1 MSSIAIRNLDHDA
14 TLDRK
19 AMSTVRGG
27 TNSWLAGLG
36 PLANVNIGISQ
47 NIEQFQKVDVN
58 TLNNVGSI
66 GSGFGPLRL
75 NVSPT
80 QFASTAA
87 VF

>member
-1 MSSIAIRNLDHDA
+1 MSSIAIRNLDLDA
-14 TLDRK
+14 TLDRQ
-19 AMSTVRGG
+19 AMSAVRGG

-36 PLANVNIGISQ
+36 PLANVNVGVSQ

-66 GSGFGPLRL
+66 GSGFGPLRI
-75 NVSPT
+75 NVSPH